1 MFLTNVLMWHSPK
14 ADLETGIRVQVIY
27 LGTDFSKHGK
37 KWGREGKKADKE
49 FLITIVGNWGA
60 IRLGL
65 AKTGCG
71 RFPGMAVGMASHLTW
86 EIM

>member
-14 ADLETGIRVQVIY
+14 ADLETGIQVQVIY

-60 IRLGL
+60 ILLGM
-65 AKTGCG
+65 
-71 RFPGMAVGMASHLTW
+71 P
-86 EIM
+86 